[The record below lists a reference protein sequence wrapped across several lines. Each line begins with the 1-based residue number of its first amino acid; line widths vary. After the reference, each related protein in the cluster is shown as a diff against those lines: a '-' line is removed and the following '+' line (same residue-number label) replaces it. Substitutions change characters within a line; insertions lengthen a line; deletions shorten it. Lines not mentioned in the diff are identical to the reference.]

1 MRIAGKR
8 REGAMKK
15 KVLIVDDAA
24 FMRMKIKRVLEP
36 LDCELLEASNGQEGC
51 MQFTSQPVD
60 LVILDI
66 SMPVMNGLEALKEMM
81 RINNEVPVVM
91 CSAIGQESQI
101 VKAVQCGAREFII
114 KPFADEQLRKVVK
127 NILHL

>member
-1 MRIAGKR
+1 
-8 REGAMKK
+8 MKK

-60 LVILDI
+60 LGHSGYIHA
-66 SMPVMNGLEALKEMM
+66 GYE
-81 RINNEVPVVM
+81 RIGGFKGND
-91 CSAIGQESQI
+91 
-101 VKAVQCGAREFII
+101 
-114 KPFADEQLRKVVK
+114 ADQQ
-127 NILHL
+127 

>member
-1 MRIAGKR
+1 
-8 REGAMKK
+8 MKK

-51 MQFTSQPVD
+51 MQVTSQPVN

>member
-1 MRIAGKR
+1 
-8 REGAMKK
+8 
-15 KVLIVDDAA
+15 
-24 FMRMKIKRVLEP
+24 
-36 LDCELLEASNGQEGC
+36 
-51 MQFTSQPVD
+51 
-60 LVILDI
+60 
-66 SMPVMNGLEALKEMM
+66 
-81 RINNEVPVVM
+81 M